1 MEKITDLW
9 NIRMRASKSA
19 GCLKS
24 KVKGLRSIHISGAE
38 GIYNP
43 PEIAKAIREYTL
55 RAMNH
60 SRGAPDNIVITIE
73 KIKRKPFIIPL
84 LPVSTV
90 RCDSPDEAGRII
102 HKILASAGISEKAI
116 KSGFRV
122 VTGKISMRGASLIL
136 SDSGIRAEPDQHRG
150 VRVSGLGIMK
160 NTGESLSRR
169 LAKEGIN
176 TKTVKEALVLA
187 SKVASCRGVAAEL
200 CISDDPDYTTG
211 YVSARKLGYIR
222 IPNIKYKGSAAG
234 GRVFFI
240 NKESDVTHVIE
251 YLEKTPAIVG
261 KFSL

>member
-1 MEKITDLW
+1 MGKITNLW

-19 GCLKS
+19 GSLTS
-24 KVKGLRSIHISGAE
+24 KVKGLKSIHISGAE
-38 GIYNP
+38 GIYKP
-43 PEIAKAIREYTL
+43 PEIAKVIRDYTL

-60 SRGAPDNIVITIE
+60 SRGVPDNIVITIE
-73 KIKRKPFIIPL
+73 KIKQKPFIIPL
-84 LPVSTV
+84 LRVSTV
-90 RCDSPDEAGRII
+90 KCDSPDEAGRII
-102 HKILASAGISEKAI
+102 FKILASAGISKKAI
-116 KSGFRV
+116 KSGIKV

-136 SDSGIRAEPDQHRG
+136 SDSGIRAEPDKQRG
-150 VRVSGLGIMK
+150 VRVSGLGIRE
-160 NTGESLSRR
+160 NIGESLSRR
-169 LAKEGIN
+169 LTKQGIN

-211 YVSARKLGYIR
+211 YVSAREFGYIR

-261 KFSL
+261 KFPL